1 MCLYPRLIKNK
12 KYEPNKKNGGHV
24 PPLIDERTLYVPI
37 GCQNCIECDK
47 QKRTNWRTRLLEE
60 VKHNTQK
67 GYFITLTFSD
77 ENYKKLYE
85 KVKEELQQRIK
96 NATENKEIEK
106 LKKKATGYSLDNAI
120 AAKAIRKF
128 LNRWR
133 KKYKRSVRHWLI
145 TEIGHKG
152 TENIHLHGIIWTDHE
167 KIKTLA
173 AIWKYG
179 YVWDGNNK
187 NEKKENYVNAKTVNY
202 ITKYITKKD
211 EKHKTYK
218 PIILTSAGIG
228 SGYINTL
235 NAQAN
240 KYKPNQTNEQYI
252 TPTGTKLNLPIYYR
266 NKIYSEEEREK
277 LWIEKLN
284 KQKRY
289 VLGAEIDVSEGE
301 EEYIKAIEHARQKN
315 IEMGYLTEVQQ
326 WNREQYEQQTR
337 KINQLTRLQNAQDK
351 AR

>member
-1 MCLYPRLIKNK
+1 M
-12 KYEPNKKNGGHV
+12 

-47 QKRTNWRTRLLEE
+47 QKRTHWRTRLLEE

-67 GYFITLTFSD
+67 GYFITLTFSN
-77 ENYKKLYE
+77 ESYKKLYTTVTE
-85 KVKEELQQRIK
+85 DLHTKLQQTTDEKDR
-96 NATENKEIEK
+96 NRIEK
-106 LKKKATGYSLDNAI
+106 KLNGYQLDNAI
-120 AAKAIRKF
+120 AAKAVRLF
-128 LNRWR
+128 LERWR
-133 KKYKRSVRHWLI
+133 KKYKRSLRHWLI
-145 TEIGHKG
+145 TEIGHNG
-152 TENIHLHGIIWTDHE
+152 TENIHMHGIIWTDSE

-173 AIWKYG
+173 EIWQYG
-179 YVWDGNNK
+179 YIWDGNQR

-235 NAQAN
+235 NAEAN
-240 KYKPNQTNEQYI
+240 KYKPNNTNEQY
-252 TPTGTKLNLPIYYR
+252 TTNTGTRLSLPIYYR
-266 NKIYSEEEREK
+266 NKIYTEEEREK
-277 LWIEKLN
+277 LWIEKLD

-289 VLGAEIDVSEGE
+289 VLGAEIDVSKGE
-301 EEYIKAIEHARQKN
+301 DEYIKAIEHARQQN

-326 WNREQYEQQTR
+326 WNREKYEEQAR
-337 KINQLTRLQNAQDK
+337 KLNQLTRIKNARNK